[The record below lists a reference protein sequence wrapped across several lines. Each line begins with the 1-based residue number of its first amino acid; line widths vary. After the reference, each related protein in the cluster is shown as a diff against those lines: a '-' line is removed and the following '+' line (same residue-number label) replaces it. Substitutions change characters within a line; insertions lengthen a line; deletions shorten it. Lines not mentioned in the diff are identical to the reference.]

1 VLILTTGALLRGLI
15 QGLLYGSL
23 LGAISVG
30 LTLIWGVMR
39 VVNLAHGH
47 LIVLAAMFTA
57 NFYVLYKASAIGVI
71 FSPLPAIVTMAVL
84 GIAIGAVFYYTSV
97 HPIIG
102 KVDVITL
109 KHEMATL
116 MATFGFGLTLFGLH
130 YALTAWT
137 GGKYGTEPA
146 ISWSFGKPPYIS
158 IGPAVTIEK
167 TKILVGVLSLVVSLL
182 LFAIIRLTNLG
193 LTIQAVA
200 QDARALALVGID
212 PVRIKLLTAII
223 SVSFAMAVG
232 PLYIAWAGSATPTAE
247 SIIAP
252 LAFVIVVAGGLGSI
266 MGAYVSGII
275 LGLVYEFVVSIT
287 QEVPIALV
295 VMFLVLLLIL
305 ALKPEGLFGGLDEAL
320 ASRLK
325 RGRGVS
331 A

>member
-1 VLILTTGALLRGLI
+1 VLVFTSGAILRGVI
-15 QGLLYGSL
+15 YGVLYGSL

-47 LIVLAAMFTA
+47 LAVLAALFTA
-57 NFYVLYKASAIGVI
+57 NFYAIYKAGKLGLL
-71 FSPLPAIVTMAVL
+71 FSPLPAIVTMAAL
-84 GIAIGAVFYYTSV
+84 GAVVGVVFYYTSV

-130 YALTAWT
+130 YALAAWT
-137 GGKYGTEPA
+137 GWYSTEPA
-146 ISWSFGKPPYIS
+146 ISWSFGKPPYIT

-167 TKILVGVLSLVVSLL
+167 TKILVGILSFVLSFL
-182 LFAIIRLTNLG
+182 LFALIRLTNLG
-193 LTIQAVA
+193 LMIQAVA

-212 PVRIKLLTAII
+212 PVRIKLLTSLI
-223 SVSFAMAVG
+223 SVVFIMAVG
-232 PLYIAWAGSATPTAE
+232 PLYIAWAGSATPTTE

-252 LAFVIVVAGGLGSI
+252 LAFVTVVAGGLGSI
-266 MGAYVSGII
+266 MGAYTAGLI
-275 LGLVYEFVVSIT
+275 LGLTYELVVSIT

-295 VMFLVLLLIL
+295 VTFLILLLIL
-305 ALKPEGLFGGLDEAL
+305 ALRPTGLFGGLDETL
-320 ASRLK
+320 SSKLR
-325 RGRGVS
+325 RRRGVR